1 MPSSD
6 QPETA
11 APTTDGTVRY
21 RVRHTN
27 FYSYGSEIA
36 LAHHLMH
43 LSPRPVERQRV
54 VAFHMS
60 VHPPPSA
67 LTEHVDVFGNPTT
80 YLEMHEPHTRL
91 TVETEFEAEIEEA
104 SPAPADFAAPWEQ
117 MRDRLAHP
125 ETEDER
131 ASASFT
137 FASPMIES
145 APELRDYALVSFTPG
160 RAIGAAALDLTER
173 IHREFTFD
181 ANATE
186 IATPIADVLTSRRG
200 VCQDFAHLEIGC
212 LRAVGLAARYVS
224 GYLRTVPPPGR
235 PRAIGADVSHAWL
248 SLWYDGVW
256 LDFDPTNGRP
266 GSSDLITL
274 AWGRDYSD
282 VSPTRGVILGSSIQ
296 SLAVSVDVETLS
308 ESGTVA
314 DGAEAEMGGAET

>member
-6 QPETA
+6 QPDTLPEQA
-11 APTTDGTVRY
+11 AGGTVRY

-27 FYSYGSEIA
+27 FYSYGNEIA
-36 LAHHLMH
+36 LAHHLLH
-43 LSPRPVERQRV
+43 LSPRSVERQRV

-60 VHPPPSA
+60 VNPAPSA
-67 LTEHVDVFGNPTT
+67 LAEHVDVFGNPTT
-80 YLEMHEPHTRL
+80 YLEMQEPHARL
-91 TVETEFEAEIEEA
+91 TVGTEFEAEIEDA
-104 SPAPADFAAPWEQ
+104 GPTPADFQMPWEQ
-117 MRDRLAHP
+117 IRDRLAWP
-125 ETEDER
+125 ATEDER
-131 ASASFT
+131 AASAFV

-145 APELRDYALVSFTPG
+145 APELRDYALSSFTPG
-160 RAIGAAALDLTER
+160 RAIGAATLDLTER

-181 ANATE
+181 PTATE

-212 LRAVGLAARYVS
+212 LRAIGLAARYIS
-224 GYLRTVPPPGR
+224 GYLRTVPPPGQ

-248 SLWYDGVW
+248 ALWCGGAW

-282 VSPTRGVILGSSIQ
+282 VSPTRGVVLGSAIQ
-296 SLAVSVDVETLS
+296 SLAVSVDVETLAD
-308 ESGTVA
+308 SGPVA
-314 DGAEAEMGGAET
+314 DGAKAQVS